1 MPVTFIGLHFIF
13 MFIGLFEIII
23 SFSLLLLMCS
33 CSRLP
38 QAGKVGEWEKG
49 PPARPSHPAGAG
61 QCTGAQH
68 AHVPLPAIAACHCC
82 LPCLLLP
89 AGPCVAPL
97 QGWER
102 PSLCRAAVLQIIL
115 HRLNPSTRLNV
126 IYHATEGVVI

>member
-33 CSRLP
+33 CSRLL

-49 PPARPSHPAGAG
+49 PPARLSHPATAE
-61 QCTGAQH
+61 QRTGARP
-68 AHVPLPAIAACHCC
+68 APVLLPAIAAHPAHPACC
-82 LPCLLLP
+82 CRLAPASLPSGTGRDC
-89 AGPCVAPL
+89 PCAEP
-97 QGWER
+97 
-102 PSLCRAAVLQIIL
+102 AVLQISL

-126 IYHATEGVVI
+126 IYHTTEGVVI

>member
-33 CSRLP
+33 CSRLL

-49 PPARPSHPAGAG
+49 PPARPSHPATAE
-61 QCTGAQH
+61 Q
-68 AHVPLPAIAACHCC
+68 PRPA
-82 LPCLLLP
+82 PVLLP
-89 AGPCVAPL
+89 AVAAHPARPACCCRLAPASLPSGTGRDRPCAEP
-97 QGWER
+97 
-102 PSLCRAAVLQIIL
+102 AVLQISL

-126 IYHATEGVVI
+126 IYQATEGVVI